1 MGLQHLAYRLDEHW
15 LSYRKLCKHNFLH
28 DGLLRKNSPT
38 SELARESR
46 RIPLLTTAAA
56 TAAIVISAA
65 EEENQDDPDTVII
78 ATATVSAAESSA
90 ATATAQ

>member
-1 MGLQHLAYRLDEHW
+1 MDQLIERMIMQHGGGRGCNRCHTTD
-15 LSYRKLCKHNFLH
+15 N
-28 DGLLRKNSPT
+28 KNSLT

-46 RIPLLTTAAA
+46 RIPLLTTATA

-65 EEENQDDPDTVII
+65 EEENQDDPDTVIV
-78 ATATVSAAESSA
+78 ATATVSTAESSA